1 MVQTHSSPHHL
12 EQTPQTTH
20 FQGEVVRVNF
30 RNARNGY
37 AILTCETAPYRH
49 ATVVGITRAL
59 PGETIHALGTW
70 HHHPRFGRQFVASEI
85 KVTIPNRQDKIKS
98 FLRHL
103 LAGCAGESTINKIID
118 AYGDRTIEVLDR
130 GSDEIAKI
138 KGIGARKAKRIFHI
152 WRTHRLATQA
162 DSVLK
167 RLELPS
173 SFAQICL
180 DKLGKDLH
188 TVIEENPYLLCYFPE
203 IDFTRIDAIA
213 REQGINDDDPRR
225 DRGIVLSMI
234 AKRLQQGHVGT
245 PQYYLD
251 YWAKRLV
258 NSPIAQERLDAALQW
273 CHDACFSLQHNV
285 NIYHREVFLI
295 ENDCAETIQ
304 ARIRDPVRPPT
315 KPIRAD
321 ATHDSIRLTS
331 EQIAAVT
338 IVNHHPIAVVT
349 GGPGTG
355 KTSVLRALCQGAR
368 QAGWRV
374 VFCAPTGKA
383 AKRMTEVTGAPAHT
397 IARLLHPF
405 RHEPLEED
413 LLVID
418 EASMVDSFM
427 LQRVLQMTPNTR
439 ILIVGDCDQ
448 LPPVGPGQPLH
459 DLIQHLPKVVL
470 TTIFRQQ
477 GTSPIIDAAQAVIRG
492 MPLTISPSAEFALL
506 HAPTNEK
513 IKNLLDKLIKRFQDV
528 QILAPVR
535 RGEIGITELNRWRQ
549 EMRPKQGKNLNIAFG
564 DNVFYCGDPV
574 IHTQNN
580 YELNTMN
587 GDTGIIV
594 DIDQDNST
602 LTVEYD
608 HGRVV
613 YDELHLEQLE
623 LAYALSVHK
632 SQGSQ
637 FPCVAIVVS
646 EEHARFWTRKMLY
659 TAITRAQK
667 HCFII
672 GHRDVVQQIISE
684 QRDRKRLTWLGQAI
698 ASTRDSS

>member
-1 MVQTHSSPHHL
+1 MAQAHSSLHRPEH
-12 EQTPQTTH
+12 TPQPTH

-49 ATVVGITRAL
+49 VTVVGVTRAL
-59 PGETIHALGTW
+59 PGEIIQALGTW
-70 HHHPRFGRQFVASEI
+70 HKHPRFGKQFVASEI
-85 KVTIPNRQDKIKS
+85 KVTIPHRQDKIKS

-118 AYGDRTIEVLDR
+118 VYGDRTLEVLDR
-130 GSDEIAKI
+130 GSDEIAQI
-138 KGIGARKAKRIFHI
+138 KGIGKRKAKRIFHV
-152 WRTHRLATQA
+152 WRTHRLATEA
-162 DSVLK
+162 DSILK

-173 SFAQICL
+173 SFAELCL

-188 TVIEENPYLLCYFPE
+188 TVVEENPYLLCYFPE
-203 IDFTRIDAIA
+203 IDFAKIDTIA
-213 REQGINDDDPRR
+213 KERGIQDDDPRR

-245 PQYYLD
+245 PQYSID
-251 YWAKRLV
+251 FWAKRLAGGA
-258 NSPIAQERLDAALQW
+258 IARERVDAALQW

-285 NIYHREVFLI
+285 NVYHREVFLI
-295 ENDCAETIQ
+295 ENDCAEIIQ
-304 ARIRDPVRPPT
+304 ARIRSPVRAPT

-321 ATHDSIRLTS
+321 ASRDSIRLTS

-338 IVNHHPIAVVT
+338 IVNQHPIAVVT

-355 KTSVLRALCQGAR
+355 KTSVLRALYQGAQ

-383 AKRMTEVTGAPAHT
+383 AKRMAEVTGASAHT

-405 RHEPLEED
+405 RREPLEED

-418 EASMVDSFM
+418 EASMVDSLM
-427 LQRVLQMTPNTR
+427 LQRVLQMTPHTR

-470 TTIFRQQ
+470 TRIFRQQ

-492 MPLTISPSAEFALL
+492 KPLTVNPSIEFALL
-506 HAPTNEK
+506 HAPTNDK
-513 IKNLLDKLIKRFQDV
+513 IKNLLGKLLQRFQDV

-535 RGEIGITELNRWRQ
+535 RGEIGITALNRWRQ
-549 EMRPKQGKNLNIAFG
+549 EMRPKQGKSLSIASG
-564 DNVFYCGDPV
+564 DNVFFCGDPV
-574 IHTQNN
+574 IHTQND

-587 GDTGIIV
+587 GDTGVIV
-594 DIDQDNST
+594 EIDQDNKT

-608 HGRVV
+608 HGKVV

-672 GHRDVVQQIISE
+672 GHRDAVQQIISE

-698 ASTRDSS
+698 ASTRDSG